1 MIQGRFAIDFI
12 ELGAEEHKHFV
23 LDIRDTRGNLGAV
36 EVAAKDLA
44 HGRTLT
50 SSTRFPHLSVSQR
63 NAPR

>member
-1 MIQGRFAIDFI
+1 MDFI

-36 EVAAKDLA
+36 EAAA
-44 HGRTLT
+44 RTSRGRTLT